1 MNAADQARS
10 LELAQAI
17 ASAVTLFR
25 ARFPAAR
32 ANLTPWRDDPLTR
45 AFADSETVD
54 LSFHFPGWSP
64 RTQCRSLLVQLRLE
78 RPPVHSARR
87 PRLLGVTIRGLTYDS
102 ERWRLASVGDWQP
115 TGSHLPQSAVVEA
128 LQGFVRGVFELFASD
143 EGRDAASSA
152 TAA

>member
-78 RPPVHSARR
+78 RPPAHAARR
-87 PRLLGVTIRGLTYDS
+87 PRLLGVTIRGLTYES
-102 ERWRLASVGDWQP
+102 ERWRLATVGDWHP
-115 TGSHLPQSAVVEA
+115 SGSHLPQAEVVGELQRFCRDLFDLFGDEA
-128 LQGFVRGVFELFASD
+128 R
-143 EGRDAASSA
+143 AAA
-152 TAA
+152 